1 MLPNT
6 EENRKIGVH
15 KNQYKEVASIK
26 LSCYFDILNKILTS
40 VSLHSKQT
48 SDLNTCLQKQIQEIP
63 KDVLAIYD
71 RGYGSHIIPFWHDTN
86 SSKYLIRLKIGFSNT
101 VKKFIESNDNECFI
115 TESLS
120 EKTYKRL
127 EKQGIRKS
135 KADMISYRLVK
146 VILSTGETEILMTN
160 LDKNFT
166 ISDLSELYR
175 LRWGIETAFF
185 CLKSHQ
191 MLGIFSG
198 YSKNIIL
205 QDIWCNLLFY
215 NLQSITNLESN
226 LRIEKINQKR
236 KNKPSIRK
244 KKENDGYQLNRN
256 IGAGIL
262 RNYTFD
268 LWEKRG
274 KELEK
279 LLEEI
284 QIYYLQS
291 LEMVKP
297 KKAERK
303 RKMIRTND
311 RHQTEWNYKRGF

>member
-6 EENRKIGVH
+6 EETRKIGIH

-40 VSLHSKQT
+40 VSTHSKQT
-48 SDLNTCLQKQIQEIP
+48 TDLNACLQKQIQEIP
-63 KDVLAIYD
+63 KDVIAIYD
-71 RGYGSHIIPFWHDTN
+71 RGYGSHIIPFWHDKN
-86 SSKYLIRLKIGFSNT
+86 GSKYIIRLKAGFSNT
-101 VKKFIESNDNECFI
+101 VKYFMQSNDNEVFI
-115 TESLS
+115 TEPLS

-127 EKQGIRKS
+127 EEFDIRKS
-135 KADMISYRLVK
+135 KLDMISYRLVK
-146 VILSTGETEILMTN
+146 IILPTGETEVLMTN
-160 LDKNFT
+160 LDKSFT
-166 ISDLSELYR
+166 INDLAELYR
-175 LRWGIETAFF
+175 LRWGIETCFL

-198 YSKNIIL
+198 YSEQVIL
-205 QDIWCNLLFY
+205 QDIWVNLLFY
-215 NLQSITNLESN
+215 NMQSITNLEAT
-226 LRIEKINQKR
+226 LRVKEISQKR
-236 KNKPSIRK
+236 KNKPSKNK
-244 KKENDGYQLNRN
+244 KKENGGYQLNRN

-262 RNYTFD
+262 RNYWFD
-268 LWEKRG
+268 LWENKG
-274 KELEK
+274 NYLEK
-279 LLEEI
+279 VLLEM

-291 LEMVKP
+291 IEMIKP